1 MASYA
6 SIDVQVNGN
15 DSHSSE
21 DSVQNASA
29 TQPVMNLPSSGPFL
43 LNPTAIIGISFAF
56 PQDAHSSDGF
66 WYMLMQARCAS
77 EDFPQS
83 RLNISSFYHL
93 DLARQDS
100 LPFRGGHFLDGS
112 IAGFDAPFFSISAQE
127 ARDMDHLQ
135 RGLLET
141 TYRALENAGLSL
153 EMVVGSKSSVYT
165 RCFTT
170 DWRDMY
176 AKDPDQWHSYAATGV
191 AGLSMCANRISWFFN
206 FQEASANI
214 DTACSSSLVSLDMA
228 CRDLFL
234 GEAEMAIVGA

>member
-29 TQPVMNLPSSGPFL
+29 TQP
-43 LNPTAIIGISFAF
+43 
-56 PQDAHSSDGF
+56 
-66 WYMLMQARCAS
+66 
-77 EDFPQS
+77 
-83 RLNISSFYHL
+83 
-93 DLARQDS
+93 

-153 EMVVGSKSSVYT
+153 EMVV
-165 RCFTT
+165 
-170 DWRDMY
+170 
-176 AKDPDQWHSYAATGV
+176 
-191 AGLSMCANRISWFFN
+191 LEI
-206 FQEASANI
+206 
-214 DTACSSSLVSLDMA
+214 
-228 CRDLFL
+228 
-234 GEAEMAIVGA
+234 